1 MSPKVKDGMGSGL
14 LQRKRTGPLSDLHAD
29 GRDSAFCPLL
39 PGQDAGR
46 GPGWATKGI
55 TQGWNR
61 RAGGSPGQVSEPD
74 RTQLSQDL
82 GGGTLAIDTRPEN
95 GTRVVVSAGRTR
107 RGRDVG
113 AGGGGGSP
121 PGDPSTLIRHTGV
134 SFGVGPG
141 GQRGERN
148 PRGGDG
154 SGAQPGSSTL
164 SNSELPRP
172 PPSFWTQVGEVTW
185 EEDAQHVHRV
195 PNTGLFHFLGLHQ
208 ELKAASVIRHIQLPP
223 LAPSP
228 PRFHTIYRP
237 GGPQRVKGAKAAQPQ
252 GRVL

>member
-1 MSPKVKDGMGSGL
+1 MELSACWVSPALVVMSPKVKDGMGSGL

-107 RGRDVG
+107 RGREVG
-113 AGGGGGSP
+113 AGGG
-121 PGDPSTLIRHTGV
+121 
-134 SFGVGPG
+134 
-141 GQRGERN
+141 RGE
-148 PRGGDG
+148 
-154 SGAQPGSSTL
+154 S
-164 SNSELPRP
+164 
-172 PPSFWTQVGEVTW
+172 
-185 EEDAQHVHRV
+185 
-195 PNTGLFHFLGLHQ
+195 
-208 ELKAASVIRHIQLPP
+208 
-223 LAPSP
+223 
-228 PRFHTIYRP
+228 P
-237 GGPQRVKGAKAAQPQ
+237 GGPEYTRHTHRCILWGWSRGSAWREGSQ
-252 GRVL
+252 GRGWKRGPAWVINS

>member
-1 MSPKVKDGMGSGL
+1 MSPALVVMSPKVKDGMGSGL

-107 RGRDVG
+107 RGREVG
-113 AGGGGGSP
+113 AGGAGGVPRGTRVHSSDTQVYP
-121 PGDPSTLIRHTGV
+121 LGLAQGV
-134 SFGVGPG
+134 SVERGIPGEGMEAGPSLG
-141 GQRGERN
+141 HQLLVTQSFLGR
-148 PRGGDG
+148 
-154 SGAQPGSSTL
+154 L
-164 SNSELPRP
+164 
-172 PPSFWTQVGEVTW
+172 PPSG
-185 EEDAQHVHRV
+185 
-195 PNTGLFHFLGLHQ
+195 
-208 ELKAASVIRHIQLPP
+208 
-223 LAPSP
+223 
-228 PRFHTIYRP
+228 PRL
-237 GGPQRVKGAKAAQPQ
+237 VK
-252 GRVL
+252 